1 MKEQKVWDLFA
12 LLAVGLLV
20 LGVFWVN
27 NTGNVIG
34 KILIILG
41 VTSFVVSI
49 VGGNRSYKKHRYQCP
64 DCGAVIKPVGRW
76 LPGVGFN
83 GTNTVTCTCC
93 NATFH
98 IQDLLEK

>member
-41 VTSFVVSI
+41 VTSLLYVLLGATAPI
-49 VGGNRSYKKHRYQCP
+49 RS
-64 DCGAVIKPVGRW
+64 
-76 LPGVGFN
+76 
-83 GTNTVTCTCC
+83 T
-93 NATFH
+93 H
-98 IQDLLEK
+98 INVRTAARL